1 MTPAVALNATATG
14 VIWVE
19 DGEAEEVGGGP
30 VLGGGVLT
38 GGEQEEQKDAQ
49 AVQKEELGDWLM
61 MQGVSGGG
69 QETVDGKCLLGRPPK

>member
-1 MTPAVALNATATG
+1 M
-14 VIWVE
+14 
-19 DGEAEEVGGGP
+19 
-30 VLGGGVLT
+30 LGGGVLT